1 MGIIFQNRILIYAL
15 LGGLIIQ
22 IDWVRCYCLADLE
35 KGFQRLELQEAVG
48 GPEEVRGGQGEP
60 W

>member
-35 KGFQRLELQEAVG
+35 KKASSASNSKKQWEDQR
-48 GPEEVRGGQGEP
+48 R
-60 W
+60 